1 MAGNEMGLQTELSLN
16 IMVRLTACPVF
27 TCICLAVL
35 IAPVVHTKLG
45 SVRGKYVGVKG
56 KDTRVHAY
64 LGVPFAKPPVGPLRL
79 TAPQP
84 AERWE
89 GVRDATQQPFM

>member
-1 MAGNEMGLQTELSLN
+1 MGYKQKLSLR
-16 IMVRLTACPVF
+16 ILVQLPVCPVF
-27 TCICLAVL
+27 TYICLTVL